1 MKIIISGTSGVGKS
15 TTVDLVA
22 EHYRKEGKDVEVLTE
37 KVLESPFFPL
47 FYDNLAKWSWIGQ
60 LEFVLTRFKQ
70 WFDVEERYK
79 DKDPNSYVVIF
90 DRTFMEDLIFNELK
104 NVRNAVPD
112 FFSESYRVLYDELL
126 AKIKEFEKP
135 DFFILLRATFDTV
148 AERQF
153 QQRGRAEEQ
162 NEENNIDT
170 KFWQDLYYR
179 YYGAKKYREIFKEH
193 SKHFVEINTDDSP
206 PDEVVDNIARYIERR
221 IEKLN

>member
-15 TTVDLVA
+15 TTVKLVA
-22 EHYRKEGKDVEVLTE
+22 EYYRNQGKEVEVLTE
-37 KVLESPFFPL
+37 KVLESPFFTL
-47 FYDNLAKWSWIGQ
+47 FYNNLSKWSWLGQ
-60 LEFVLTRFKQ
+60 IEFVLTRFKQ
-70 WFDVEERYK
+70 WFDVEDRYEG
-79 DKDPNSYVVIF
+79 KDPDSYVVIF

-112 FFSESYRVLYDELL
+112 FFSEAYRVLYDELL
-126 AKIKEFEKP
+126 EKVEQFEKP

-153 QQRGRAEEQ
+153 NQRGREEEQ

-179 YYGAKKYREIFKEH
+179 YYGAKKYRKIFKDY
-193 SKHFVEINTDDSP
+193 SKHFVEIDTDDTP
-206 PDEVVDNIARYIERR
+206 PDEVVKNITKYISKRKDQ
-221 IEKLN
+221 I